1 MQFKQAIVKSVKA
14 DFGKGTITLSFAI
27 STDEQEAAE
36 ELAFFIGKDAG
47 DLILDIMPKN
57 PPMGFVKAMDG
68 IEKRKL
74 KEE

>member
-57 PPMGFVKAMDG
+57 PPMGFVTARNDA
-68 IEKRKL
+68 
-74 KEE
+74 